1 MHRFLLKPKWL
12 AFHLLVVAAV
22 VLMVN
27 LGFWQLHRW
36 QDRREFNDEVRT
48 RAAMATVEFGE
59 IVTTD
64 VEPEEVAW
72 RTATVAGT
80 YLADEQLQVINRSQ
94 AGVPG
99 VHVITPLQLDSGSLV
114 LVNRGFVAA
123 TEPVPAP
130 PTGVVSVT
138 GRLHGSEARHLGG
151 LTDPEGELTEIQRID
166 IDRIAPQLPGPVAPV
181 FIDLVQSE
189 PAQGSSPIP
198 IADPEL
204 SDGPHLSYMIQW
216 WIFSIAVV
224 AGWVLAVR
232 RSTRANEQRA
242 LPVR

>member
-1 MHRFLLKPKWL
+1 
-12 AFHLLVVAAV
+12 
-22 VLMVN
+22 
-27 LGFWQLHRW
+27 
-36 QDRREFNDEVRT
+36 
-48 RAAMATVEFGE
+48 
-59 IVTTD
+59 
-64 VEPEEVAW
+64 EEVAW

-99 VHVITPLQLDSGSLV
+99 VNVITPLQLDSGSLV

-138 GRLHGSEARHLGG
+138 GRLHGSEVRHLGG

-181 FIDLVQSE
+181 FVDLVQSE

-204 SDGPHLSYMIQW
+204 TDGPHLSYMIQW

-232 RSTRANEQRA
+232 RSARADQQRA